1 MFSFGLVW
9 GRTHSSVRRA
19 KPGAVEVE
27 STRPMQKTPIL
38 ALFRTT
44 RLVPHF
50 SRVLDARKP
59 ALSLSKG
66 GDFRKI
72 IALTTLLLMLPSC
85 SPRDYLTRRLAADL
99 ISASDTFKTPQQ
111 FVIQTGVI
119 SNKDYISPEYL
130 VLQHHGW
137 ISATTTPCSPGL
149 VPPPCWDVLLTPAGV
164 DTVRALIPAD
174 AVTRPALSIPV
185 AKRELVGVTGISKQ
199 GNLADVD
206 FTWRWVPLNEIGA
219 ALYSRDLQ
227 YNSTVGFRDYDDG
240 WRVIAAHSAPHPGQ
254 TLDDA
259 LKNAEPAQ

>member
-9 GRTHSSVRRA
+9 GRTQPALSAAEGSVRRA

-44 RLVPHF
+44 RRVPHF
-50 SRVLDARKP
+50 LRVLGAR
-59 ALSLSKG
+59 S

-119 SNKDYISPEYL
+119 SNKDYVSPEYL

-137 ISATTTPCSPGL
+137 ISATTT
-149 VPPPCWDVLLTPAGV
+149 
-164 DTVRALIPAD
+164 
-174 AVTRPALSIPV
+174 
-185 AKRELVGVTGISKQ
+185 
-199 GNLADVD
+199 
-206 FTWRWVPLNEIGA
+206 
-219 ALYSRDLQ
+219 
-227 YNSTVGFRDYDDG
+227 
-240 WRVIAAHSAPHPGQ
+240 
-254 TLDDA
+254 
-259 LKNAEPAQ
+259 